1 MKETMSSRV
10 NPLHYRAASFVVV
23 YVALIDSLSPVLTA
37 AISLSPFILASA
49 RFVTV
54 PSAYVLSLA
63 LSMATLFLLG
73 VYLGKVAKES
83 GWLYGIATLTM
94 GVLTA
99 IIILAAQLL
108 MNV

>member
-1 MKETMSSRV
+1 
-10 NPLHYRAASFVVV
+10 
-23 YVALIDSLSPVLTA
+23 
-37 AISLSPFILASA
+37 
-49 RFVTV
+49 
-54 PSAYVLSLA
+54 
-63 LSMATLFLLG
+63 MATLFLLG

-83 GWLYGIATLTM
+83 GWLYGVATLTM

>member
-1 MKETMSSRV
+1 
-10 NPLHYRAASFVVV
+10 
-23 YVALIDSLSPVLTA
+23 
-37 AISLSPFILASA
+37 
-49 RFVTV
+49 
-54 PSAYVLSLA
+54 
-63 LSMATLFLLG
+63 